1 MPYTGGEGCA
11 TGCGRCFG
19 GIPVSV
25 HWTFWFISIFQILIS
40 ILYYQSPIYIL
51 CIATAYI
58 PILFV
63 TILIHE
69 YGHIWRTRAC
79 GGSCS
84 HILLWPLGG
93 FSNCHIPG
101 GTCLQE
107 FSVALCGPLMHIPQ
121 IVVWLVIVAIV
132 APDGVSYVNREF
144 DINEFENGGVK
155 LFFAKLG
162 QQAFVLNMM
171 IFIMNMFIPA
181 YPMDCVKAL
190 AAILVHF
197 GLPLLT
203 TAYTVAII
211 GLVLGFVCFIF
222 ALNAMFNKT
231 GNGFTFLMVSLFVLY
246 TSGSLLYMAKMGTY
260 RSHPIFEPECFD
272 NPQGVNRPASNTPVI
287 QQQPTTSRGRS
298 RSGSRPKKEKKKV
311 SGDVEMGN
319 ASPARQQKKPKADK
333 KKKASGGK

>member
-1 MPYTGGEGCA
+1 
-11 TGCGRCFG
+11 
-19 GIPVSV
+19 
-25 HWTFWFISIFQILIS
+25 
-40 ILYYQSPIYIL
+40 
-51 CIATAYI
+51 
-58 PILFV
+58 
-63 TILIHE
+63 
-69 YGHIWRTRAC
+69 
-79 GGSCS
+79 
-84 HILLWPLGG
+84 
-93 FSNCHIPG
+93 
-101 GTCLQE
+101 
-107 FSVALCGPLMHIPQ
+107 LMHIPQ

-132 APDGVSYVNREF
+132 APDGVSYVRRDFDILEF
-144 DINEFENGGVK
+144 DNGGVK

-171 IFIMNMFIPA
+171 IFLLNMFIPA

-211 GLVLGFVCFIF
+211 GLVLGFICFVF
-222 ALNAMFNKT
+222 ALNFLINET
-231 GNGFTFLMVSLFVLY
+231 GNWFLFLMVSLFVLY

-260 RSHPIFEPECFD
+260 RSHPIFEPECFE
-272 NPQGVNRPASNTPVI
+272 NPQGVNRPASNTPVM

-298 RSGSRPKKEKKKV
+298 RSGSRPKQEKKKG

-333 KKKASGGK
+333 KKKTTGGK